1 MLSTTYDFPIPRFG
15 ETEGRS
21 VPRLEISEEPELWL
35 ENSRAKKLDGWIPY
49 QKLEHPLE
57 ENEVLSA
64 PINFKPRILDL
75 PSRPARPQRTDS
87 RQRANKTPSVEMMQL
102 QKTIRR
108 MEAASD
114 RIVLERLKEEWVEVA
129 DASVYRE
136 LELEKQLWML
146 TALRRK
152 AGKTNNQVEEIS
164 QYRSSKILSL
174 YENHGESCRPSISRK
189 MTDCSK
195 HRVPPYRF

>member
-1 MLSTTYDFPIPRFG
+1 
-15 ETEGRS
+15 
-21 VPRLEISEEPELWL
+21 
-35 ENSRAKKLDGWIPY
+35 
-49 QKLEHPLE
+49 
-57 ENEVLSA
+57 
-64 PINFKPRILDL
+64 
-75 PSRPARPQRTDS
+75 
-87 RQRANKTPSVEMMQL
+87 MMQL

-114 RIVLERLKEEWVEVA
+114 RIVLERLKEEWIEVA

-146 TALRRK
+146 MALRRK
-152 AGKTNNQVEEIS
+152 VGKTDNQVEETS

-174 YENHGESCRPSISRK
+174 YENHGEYYGPSISRK

-195 HRVPPYRF
+195 HRVPPYRP